1 MAERVGAEIGGTF
14 TDLVWAKS
22 DGTLG
27 VAKVP
32 STPSE
37 IEKAVL
43 DAIADAGIDLKTV
56 DQVAHGSTVA
66 TNALLTRRGAQAGL
80 ITTLGFRDVMEI
92 GTHDRIGNIY
102 NILYR
107 KPASPIPRRLVR
119 EVDERINAAGEILTP
134 IDLEAAWAEVQAL
147 IDQGVDAIAICF
159 LHAYNNPAHEKLL
172 AELVRERAPG
182 LPVFASHEVSP
193 EFREFERTMTT
204 AVNAFVG
211 PVVERYIG
219 SLDTKLR
226 GDGYDGVLGI
236 MQSNGGMMPA
246 AAAGSNA
253 VRMLLSGP
261 AAGVRAAVWF
271 ARRNGIENIITLD
284 MGGTSTDVAIAPGL
298 VPRMVPELL
307 VDDLPIRTT
316 AVDMATIGAGGGS
329 IGAIDAGGFLAV
341 GPQSAGAVPG
351 PACYGRGGNKPTV
364 TDAQIMA
371 GILRPA
377 RFFGGQMTLRPDLA
391 EQALAGIG
399 LPGGARE
406 AADAVL
412 RMVNG
417 NMAGAVRLV
426 STARGIDP
434 RDYTLVAYGGG
445 GPLHGA
451 QVAEEIG
458 ITRVLVPWS
467 PGLTSAFGLLVAD
480 TIIDVVQT
488 RLHPLGDETLNAAR
502 IAGLHELAAE
512 TARAMDLEAGSYES
526 RIGLDMR
533 YGGQAFE
540 LAIWT
545 DGKPKGTAELREMF
559 EKEHILRYGYARG
572 KLPVEIVNY
581 RMQLIRRMEGVG
593 ATPLPDGRG
602 DAPETAQ
609 AIVGGTVVDAT
620 FHPRTALTVGKTIA
634 GPAVVEEPTS
644 TTLVPPGWNLTVLA
658 SGDLLLERAP

>member
-1 MAERVGAEIGGTF
+1 MAERVGVEIGGTF
-14 TDLVWAKS
+14 TDLVWAKA
-22 DGTLG
+22 DGSLG

-43 DAIADAGIDLKTV
+43 NAIESAGIALETV

-80 ITTLGFRDVMEI
+80 ITTAGFRDVMEI

-102 NILYR
+102 NIRYK
-107 KPASPIPRRLVR
+107 KPASPIPRRMIR
-119 EVDERINAAGEILTP
+119 EVDERIGADGKVLIP
-134 IDLEAAWAEVQAL
+134 IDPEAAWPQVQGL
-147 IDQGVDAIAICF
+147 LDQGVEAIAICF
-159 LHAYNNPAHEKLL
+159 LHAYINPENEKVL
-172 AELVRERAPG
+172 AQYIRERVPG
-182 LPVFASHEVSP
+182 VPVFASHEVSP

-219 SLDTKLR
+219 RLDTKLR
-226 GDGYDGVLGI
+226 DDGYGGVLGI

-246 AAAGSNA
+246 SAAGANA

-261 AAGVRAAVWF
+261 AAGVRAAIWY
-271 ARRNGIENIITLD
+271 ARRNNINNIITLD
-284 MGGTSTDVAIAPGL
+284 MGGTSTDVAIAPDL
-298 VPRMVPELL
+298 IPRMVPELM

-329 IGAIDAGGFLAV
+329 IAGMDAGGFLAV

-351 PACYGRGGNKPTV
+351 PACYGRGGDKPTV
-364 TDAQIMA
+364 TDAQVIA

-377 RFFGGQMTLRPDLA
+377 RFFGGQMELRPDLA
-391 EQALAGIG
+391 EQALVAIG

-406 AADAVL
+406 AADSVL

-417 NMAGAVRLV
+417 SMAGAVRLV

-434 RDYTLVAYGGG
+434 RDFTLVAYGGG

-458 ITRVLVPWS
+458 ITKVLVPWS

-488 RLHPLGDETLNAAR
+488 RLHQLDDGTLNAAR
-502 IAGLHELAAE
+502 IAELHALATE
-512 TARAMDLEAGSYES
+512 TASTMGLEPGSYQTE
-526 RIGLDMR
+526 IGLDVR

-540 LAIWT
+540 LPIWT
-545 DGKPKGTAELREMF
+545 DGTPKSAAELREMF
-559 EKEHILRYGYARG
+559 EKEHVVRYGYARSR
-572 KLPVEIVNY
+572 LTVEIVNY
-581 RMQLIRRMEGVG
+581 RLQLVRKMEGVS
-593 ATPLPDGRG
+593 ATPMPTGEGASAERASVIIG
-602 DAPETAQ
+602 GKVADA
-609 AIVGGTVVDAT
+609 G
-620 FHPRTALTVGKTIA
+620 FYSRTSLAPGVTLK
-634 GPAVVEEPTS
+634 GPAVIEEASS
-644 TTLVPPGWNLTVLA
+644 TTLVPVDWQATVLA
-658 SGDLLLERAP
+658 SGDILLEHKP